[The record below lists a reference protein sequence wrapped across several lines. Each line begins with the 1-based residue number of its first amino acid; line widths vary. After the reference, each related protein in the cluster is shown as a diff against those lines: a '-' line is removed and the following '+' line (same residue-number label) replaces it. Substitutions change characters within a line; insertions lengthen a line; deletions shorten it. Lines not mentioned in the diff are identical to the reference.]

1 MEKDVT
7 APRSD
12 KMRLFPDAYVAANR
26 NACRAALDVGYSPAS
41 ARMSAERCMRDP
53 WVLARI
59 AELDARDAAKFEATR
74 ENVLREFARI
84 GFSDI
89 RKIFRRRE
97 DGEGVELVPVPE
109 LDDDTAAA
117 ISRIKFM
124 ADGSLEYKLWP
135 KDSALTNLARNLGL
149 FEKDNRQ
156 GAADVIAQLMQMV
169 QGSSV
174 GPGSAEDDAEDEGD
188 LPPALRD

>member
-1 MEKDVT
+1 
-7 APRSD
+7 
-12 KMRLFPDAYVAANR
+12 
-26 NACRAALDVGYSPAS
+26 
-41 ARMSAERCMRDP
+41 MRDP

-97 DGEGVELVPVPE
+97 DGEGVELVPVTE

-117 ISRIKFM
+117 ISRIKFR